1 MRKYKKLFQKRFFEE
16 KIRNFFREIFFWLRP
31 ESALDSPT
39 YDYYYCE

>member
-1 MRKYKKLFQKRFFEE
+1 MRKYKLFQKRFFEE
-16 KIRNFFREIFFWLRP
+16 KINFFRENFFWLRP